1 MTDSFFT
8 SIYILAQDGR
18 KDISSRDPAGES
30 KFLARTLNIKY
41 GGVLESLPL
50 YDNKSKAVAAFFFLF
65 GFCVGDEVIFNWPA
79 SPRYSSPVFLP
90 STTGRNR
97 REQRCWEPK
106 WKADGRVSGKTGAL
120 WALT

>member
-50 YDNKSKAVAAFFFLF
+50 YDNKSKAVAAFFSFL
-65 GFCVGDEVIFNWPA
+65 A
-79 SPRYSSPVFLP
+79 SVSVMRSFLIGRLVRGIVPQSSCLRLQEEIGENSAAGSPNGRR
-90 STTGRNR
+90 TG
-97 REQRCWEPK
+97 
-106 WKADGRVSGKTGAL
+106 G
-120 WALT
+120 

>member
-41 GGVLESLPL
+41 GARGVLKSLPL
-50 YDNKSKAVAAFFFLF
+50 YDYKSNVVAAISPISP
-65 GFCVGDEVIFNWPA
+65 GFCVDDEVIFNWPNG
-79 SPRYSSPVFLP
+79 PRYTSPVFLLLN
-90 STTGRNR
+90 TGKISSRMALL
-97 REQRCWEPK
+97 EAQVE
-106 WKADGRVSGKTGAL
+106 GGKTGAL
-120 WALT
+120 T